1 MSLIEQR
8 NRFLSFAFASA
19 DILVETDMEGMTS
32 FAAGAAALLGE
43 PPITQG
49 GDEFAQRLDR
59 TSRPIL
65 KALILSLKPG
75 KRVGPTRVTI
85 GGREAKLCG
94 WLLSDDHK
102 IRWTLSFDA
111 MTAPDEVSPENFAN
125 TAEDAIAA
133 GRENDTPMAM
143 SVLRLTDVDDIDRS
157 LGKNAAECLRQA
169 INASATLVVGQ
180 GGVVK
185 PVGTH
190 RWALIHHR
198 KAKLEDLTSE
208 VTAILKDNK
217 LGDARAVIE
226 SVADAPSLDPKVAVQ
241 AFLHAVNQAADSDV
255 ALDVTSLQEV
265 AASMMEETTQR
276 MTDIRTT
283 IAGRVFEPYAQPIIE
298 LETGEMHHYEMLLR
312 LPGGRPVAE
321 SVEFAEST
329 GLIQEIDI
337 AMTEIAGNF
346 LRDDYDRP
354 ALAVNLSGKSLID
367 PNFGK
372 KFLTMLGDLKIDRKK
387 LSFEITE
394 TAKISNTKTA
404 NAVIQKIRERGHEVY
419 LDDFGSGASGFRY
432 LRDFPADVIKIDGS
446 YVRRAE
452 KSDRDM
458 TIIKGMADLC
468 NNLGAKTVA
477 EMVETKSQAKQMRA
491 IGITYGQGYY
501 FGKPIPL
508 KTLADPRTKTTRAA

>member
-19 DILVETDMEGMTS
+19 DILVETDMEGTTS

-43 PPITQG
+43 PSITNG

-59 TSRPIL
+59 TSRPVL

-94 WLLSDDHK
+94 WLLGDDHK

-111 MTAPDEVSPENFAN
+111 IDAPEEVSPENFAN
-125 TAEDAIAA
+125 TAENAIAA
-133 GRENDTPMAM
+133 GRENDASMGM
-143 SVLRLTDVDDIDRS
+143 SVLRLMDVDDIDHA
-157 LGKNAAECLRQA
+157 LGTNAATRLRKA
-169 INASATLVVGQ
+169 IHASAMLIVGQ

-198 KAKLEDLTSE
+198 KAKLEDLTTE
-208 VTAILKDNK
+208 VSAILKENN
-217 LGDARAVIE
+217 LGEAKAVIE

-265 AASMMEETTQR
+265 ANSMMEETTRR
-276 MTDIRTT
+276 MNDIRTT
-283 IAGRVFEPYAQPIIE
+283 IAGRVFEPFAQPIVL
-298 LETGEMHHYEMLLR
+298 LETGAIHHYEMLLR
-312 LPGGRPVAE
+312 LPGGKPVAE

-329 GLIQEIDI
+329 GLIQEIDM

-354 ALAVNLSGKSLID
+354 ALAVNLSGKSLAH
-367 PNFGK
+367 PHFGQ
-372 KFLTMLGDLKIDRKK
+372 KFLRMLGDLKIDRKK

-394 TAKISNTKTA
+394 TAKISNTRTT
-404 NAVIQKIRERGHEVY
+404 NAVIQKIRERGHDVY
-419 LDDFGSGASGFRY
+419 LDDFGSGASGFGY

-468 NNLGAKTVA
+468 RNLGAKTVA
-477 EMVETKSQAKQMRA
+477 EMIETKSQAEQMKA

-508 KTLADPRTKTTRAA
+508 KTLADPRSNTNHAA